1 MELNTVVPEVW
12 WSWSIIIDHLQGTAE
27 AQKQLKDIKR
37 RNADLVK
44 LEASIKQV
52 KDMFNDVKFLY
63 LLEMSSE
70 PLNRIEDQVNSEFK
84 GGGRLV

>member
-1 MELNTVVPEVW
+1 MYY
-12 WSWSIIIDHLQGTAE
+12 LQGTAE

-37 RNADLVK
+37 RTADLVK

>member
-1 MELNTVVPEVW
+1 MYYLK
-12 WSWSIIIDHLQGTAE
+12 GTAE

-37 RNADLVK
+37 RTADLVK

-70 PLNRIEDQVNSEFK
+70 PLNRIEDQVNSESK
-84 GGGRLV
+84 GGVRLV

>member
-1 MELNTVVPEVW
+1 MYY
-12 WSWSIIIDHLQGTAE
+12 LQGTTE

>member
-1 MELNTVVPEVW
+1 MYYLK
-12 WSWSIIIDHLQGTAE
+12 GTAE

-37 RNADLVK
+37 RTADLVK

>member
-1 MELNTVVPEVW
+1 MYY
-12 WSWSIIIDHLQGTAE
+12 LQGTAE

-70 PLNRIEDQVNSEFK
+70 PLNRIEDQVNSESK

>member
-1 MELNTVVPEVW
+1 MYYLK
-12 WSWSIIIDHLQGTAE
+12 GTAE